1 MAAKLAREVA
11 VKICLTEAEQHAIDR
26 VLYCL
31 DSITKMLLVRPKMI
45 VKVHADIMETLKS
58 YVQTNIKE
66 GEISIVADDTLK
78 IYDCRFQWQEG
89 GAEVILQSILDQID
103 THISQLE
110 E

>member
-1 MAAKLAREVA
+1 
-11 VKICLTEAEQHAIDR
+11 
-26 VLYCL
+26 
-31 DSITKMLLVRPKMI
+31 
-45 VKVHADIMETLKS
+45 
-58 YVQTNIKE
+58 
-66 GEISIVADDTLK
+66 VADDTLK